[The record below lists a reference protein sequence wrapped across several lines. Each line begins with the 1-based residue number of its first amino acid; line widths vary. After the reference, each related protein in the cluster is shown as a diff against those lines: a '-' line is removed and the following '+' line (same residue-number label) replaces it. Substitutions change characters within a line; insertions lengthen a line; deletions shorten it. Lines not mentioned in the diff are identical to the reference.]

1 MSRSGNQSKSVLKLI
16 ADLELTGIEGV
27 QRKLR
32 RAAGEFSEAISFD
45 DKQFLEGW
53 TKARSEIGKTW
64 AKTVR
69 EAAEASF
76 SPGQL
81 RKVVH
86 QYEDSM
92 KKVDA
97 SHLRVEKLAAQI
109 RDRQAK
115 GLESRAL
122 QQEAAIERRRLAA
135 LHKGF
140 DEEMRHVRSVAE
152 RRKEAVEDAERLS
165 KRTWSEAAEQIGD
178 SLSEQFDRL
187 KSGDVASV
195 LKAAGRR
202 LNTASVQASQ
212 KAGEGKSGKLF
223 EGLSQVLGKLGPAVV
238 ALGAVVAG
246 VAALV
251 KIMIDAD
258 AKAKELNRTLLD
270 SGVTAGDLATT
281 YERTGEALDR
291 ARRSFTA
298 GDGAFAFNR
307 IWGTTAEEHLK
318 VLGAYAEAGLTMRKL
333 ARGVKDAGE
342 EMERY
347 RDATAH
353 ALTFSKLLGISTNE
367 VAAATAG
374 YMEDLGMSLKGV
386 QERFSEVELAARES
400 GFGTK
405 RFFSMILQATS
416 GLTGYNVR
424 LTQAASLLKTIGK
437 VLGPKAG
444 GELLSSLQR
453 GFGQENIQDRYRR
466 LLVTG
471 GSTTSRVFKAEAESA
486 VSELAKRVAEA
497 AAPQQEAIKRTLGAY
512 GVDLS
517 GGKGV
522 AQLGRL
528 SADKQADLLFRA
540 QTEGVSDELVRAIR
554 TAVETSR
561 GAAGGLATR
570 ANTLGNIGAGGTL
583 ALKLLEAQRIVGS
596 PLHLLSGPKAMAAQN
611 ISGVSG
617 EEYTQL
623 VRLSENLAKL
633 DEKLAAVQ
641 RGVRAGKP
649 YDEKYA
655 EQLARSQGV
664 YVDRQGNRRRT
675 LVEAGASFSSGQG
688 ELIGNTFEDVIT
700 SAGKE
705 FAKVAADQVP
715 RDIQLAQEMVH
726 NTADITKILEQGVE
740 YWLEQIYSVV
750 QGIYNFLGS
759 EKEKKSRTSAIESI
773 TGDIDKAR
781 DELRAKEKELSDL
794 VAQMKGAQGADRAAL
809 AAQVETKRT
818 ALSALQGRVAA
829 LSKVRSKLY
838 STPAKFSLLSGRTPE
853 EFKKEAIEQSRQ
865 DVLDAAR
872 GAGITGP
879 YDNVLGQLGLSR
891 SGERLPPPP
900 PATSVAPALPSP
912 ESFFPNT
919 SRAHPP
925 SKTIIQN
932 NHYYNNAQAISS
944 AIQRHQLALD
954 GQAP

>member
-1 MSRSGNQSKSVLKLI
+1 MRAPSQSKSVLKLI

-53 TKARSEIGKTW
+53 TKTRSEIGKTW

-76 SPGQL
+76 SPGAL

-97 SHLRVEKLAAQI
+97 SHLKVEKLAAQI
-109 RDRQAK
+109 RERQAR

-122 QQEAAIERRRLAA
+122 QQEAQLERRRLAS

-140 DEEMRHVRSVAE
+140 DDEMKHVRNVAE
-152 RRKEAVEDAERLS
+152 RRKDAVEEAERLS
-165 KRTWSEAAEQIGD
+165 KRTWSQAAEEIGD

-223 EGLSQVLGKLGPAVV
+223 EGLSGVLGKLGPAVV
-238 ALGAVVAG
+238 AIGAVVAG

-251 KIMIDAD
+251 KIMVDAD

-270 SGVTAGDLATT
+270 AGVTAGDLAGT
-281 YERTGEALDR
+281 YENTGDAIDRTRR
-291 ARRSFTA
+291 AFTA
-298 GDGAFAFNR
+298 GEGAFAFNR

-318 VLGAYAEAGLTMRKL
+318 VLGAYAEAGLTMRQL
-333 ARGVKDAGE
+333 VRGVRDVGE

-367 VAAATAG
+367 VATATSG
-374 YMEDLGMSLKGV
+374 YMEDLGLSLKGV
-386 QERFSEVELAARES
+386 QDRFSEVELAARES

-405 RFFSMILQATS
+405 RFFSLILQATS

-424 LTQAASLLKTIGK
+424 LTQAASLLKSIGK

-444 GELLSSLQR
+444 GELLQNLQR
-453 GFGQENIQDRYRR
+453 GFGHESIQDRYRR
-466 LLVTG
+466 LMVTG
-471 GSTTSRVFKAEAESA
+471 NTTTSRVFKAEAEAA
-486 VSELAKRVAEA
+486 VSELSKRVAEA
-497 AAPQQEAIKRTLGAY
+497 SGPQQEAIKRALGVY
-512 GVDLS
+512 GVDLAS
-517 GGKGV
+517 GKGA
-522 AQLGRL
+522 AQFGKL

-540 QTEGVSDELVRAIR
+540 QTEGVSDELVRVIR
-554 TAVETSR
+554 TAVERSR
-561 GAAGGLATR
+561 GASGGLATR
-570 ANTLGNIGAGGTL
+570 ANALGNIGAGGTL

-596 PLHLLSGPKAMAAQN
+596 PLHLLSGAKAMGAQS
-611 ISGVSG
+611 ITGTSG
-617 EEYTQL
+617 EEYSQL
-623 VRLSENLAKL
+623 VRLSESFAKL
-633 DEKLAAVQ
+633 DEKLSAVQ

-655 EQLARSQGV
+655 EQLARSQGI

-675 LVEAGASFSSGQG
+675 LVEAGSRFSSGQG
-688 ELIGNTFEDVIT
+688 EVIGNTFEDVIT

-705 FAKVAADQVP
+705 FAKVAEEQVP
-715 RDIQLAQEMVH
+715 RDVQLAQEMVH
-726 NTADITKILEQGVE
+726 NTADMTKILEQGVE

-750 QGIYNFLGS
+750 QGIYSFFGS
-759 EKEKKSRTSAIESI
+759 EKERKNRTSAIESL
-773 TGDIDKAR
+773 TGDIDKSRA
-781 DELRAKEKELSDL
+781 DLRAKEKELSDL
-794 VAQMKGAQGADRAAL
+794 VARMKGSQGADRTAL
-809 AAQVETKRT
+809 AAQVEGKRT
-818 ALSALQGRVAA
+818 AVQALQGRVAA
-829 LSKVRSKLY
+829 LSKIRSKVTATSASY
-838 STPAKFSLLSGRTPE
+838 SWLSAKSAQ
-853 EFKKEAIEQSRQ
+853 EFKKEAVEQSKQ
-865 DVLDAAR
+865 DILDAAKK
-872 GAGITGP
+872 AGITGP
-879 YDNVLGQLGLSR
+879 VDTVLGQIGLGR
-891 SGERLPPPP
+891 GGDILPPSPP
-900 PATSVAPALPSP
+900 TTSVSPALPSA
-912 ESFFPNT
+912 SAFFPSQPGAHAR
-919 SRAHPP
+919 SR
-925 SKTIIQN
+925 TVVQN
-932 NHYYNNAQAISS
+932 NHYYNNAQAISTALQRNTL
-944 AIQRHQLALD
+944 AID